1 MSQPMPDFPPSTIR
15 VTAIEPQ
22 GEDKVLVTME
32 VLVDVHRMVEIGG
45 KMLSVAAKGAA
56 KKKQ

>member
-1 MSQPMPDFPPSTIR
+1 MTNFPPSTIR
-15 VTAIEPQ
+15 ITEIEPQ
-22 GEDKVLVTME
+22 GEDKVLVTVE

-56 KKKQ
+56 KKKK

>member
-1 MSQPMPDFPPSTIR
+1 MPDFPPSTIR

-56 KKKQ
+56 KRKQ

>member
-1 MSQPMPDFPPSTIR
+1 MSQPMPNLPPSTIR

-22 GEDKVLVTME
+22 GEDKVLVTVE

-56 KKKQ
+56 KKKK